1 MIRKIKSFM
10 GVFFVFNIFCVSAQL
25 KDTIVKDTAS
35 VWKLSSLYSLSGTQ
49 SSFVNWNSGG
59 RNNISLI
66 GNITASADFNKDK
79 WNWSSD
85 ISLAFGGIKYLDE
98 VKGLNLQKTDD
109 KIDLSSI
116 VGMRVSKRFL
126 ISINTGFKTQF
137 IDGFTYP
144 NDSVAVSKF
153 MAPDQAYYL

>member
-1 MIRKIKSFM
+1 MCHKIKSFI
-10 GVFFVFNIFCVSAQL
+10 GVFFLFNIFCVSA
-25 KDTIVKDTAS
+25 KVTDTIVKDTAS
-35 VWKLSSLYSLSGTQ
+35 VWKLYSLYSLSGTQ

-66 GNITASADFNKDK
+66 GNINASADYNNGN

-85 ISLAFGGIKYLDE
+85 VSLAFGGIKYLDE
-98 VKGLNLQKTDD
+98 VEGLNLQKTDD

-116 VGMRVSKRFL
+116 VGMRISKRFS

-137 IDGFTYP
+137 IYF
-144 NDSVAVSKF
+144 SILSI
-153 MAPDQAYYL
+153 LSI